1 MSLHLVGEIGVFEK
15 MRSRFVGLAGI
26 LGIPRGLRSVVRTE
40 SHIAERNGQVQFGK
54 DEAVLSLVVIAGQ
67 LFVLFLQAP
76 NPHVQGLAWAARY
89 VATRL
94 AVFMGIGRVWR

>member
-26 LGIPRGLRSVVRTE
+26 LGIPRGPRPVVRTE

-54 DEAVLSLVVIAGQ
+54 DETVLSLFVIAGQ
-67 LFVLFLQAP
+67 LFVLSLQRSS
-76 NPHVQGLAWAARY
+76 PHV
-89 VATRL
+89 
-94 AVFMGIGRVWR
+94 